1 MNIHEAIDRINNE
14 DLIFEKGIWKVKM
27 PYYLKRIIEE
37 RRPRHVYMMIKNHYS
52 DVIPYIMDREPVPLS
67 MIA

>member
-14 DLIFEKGIWKVKM
+14 YLIFEMGVWKVKM

-37 RRPRHVYMMIKNHYS
+37 RSPLHIYIMIREHYA

-67 MIA
+67 MIT